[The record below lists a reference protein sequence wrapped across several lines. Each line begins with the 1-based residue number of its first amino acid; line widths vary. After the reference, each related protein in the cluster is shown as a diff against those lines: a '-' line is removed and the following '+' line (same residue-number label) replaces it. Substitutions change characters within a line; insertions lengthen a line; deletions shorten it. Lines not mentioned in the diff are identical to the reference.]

1 VKGKDL
7 LSVTDLDYAEVAY
20 ILREAAALKLR
31 GWQDSLRHKTLALVF
46 EKPSLRTRVS
56 FEVAMRQLGGE
67 SLYLSPAE
75 IGLGHR
81 EPVRDVATVL
91 SRFVDVIAA
100 RTFSH
105 QLLEEFAAH
114 SSVPVINAL
123 SDVEHPCQ
131 ALADVLTIAEQ
142 KGELRGLTLTYL
154 GDGNN
159 VAVSLLYACVMTGIN
174 FRISCPPG
182 YDIPPETWAAAEAL
196 AAGTG
201 ASVEL
206 NRQPEIAVIGA
217 DVLYTD
223 VWTSMGQESETEKRH
238 RDFAGYQLD
247 AKLLALAAEGAIV
260 MHPLPAHLDAE
271 ISTEV
276 HYSPAS
282 VVWDQAEN
290 RLHVQKA
297 VLAFLLGGPDMSPA
311 AGA

>member
-20 ILREAAALKLR
+20 ILLQAAELKQS
-31 GWQDSLRHKTLALVF
+31 GWQDRLRHKTLALVF

-56 FEVAMRQLGGE
+56 FELAMRQLGGE

-75 IGLGHR
+75 IGLGVR

-105 QLLEEFAAH
+105 RLLEEFAAY
-114 SSVPVINAL
+114 SRVPVINAL

-131 ALADVLTIAEQ
+131 ALADVLTITEH
-142 KGELRGLTLTYL
+142 KGDLPGLTLTYL

-182 YDIPPETWAAAEAL
+182 YDIPSESWDTAGAL

-201 ASVEL
+201 AAIEL
-206 NRQPEIAVIGA
+206 IRQPEMAVDGA

-223 VWTSMGQESETEKRH
+223 VWTSMGQEAETEQRH
-238 RDFAGYQLD
+238 RNFAGFQLD
-247 AKLLALAAEGAIV
+247 ARLLALASESAIV

-271 ISTEV
+271 IAADV

-297 VLAFLLGGPDMSPA
+297 VLAYLLGGREVPLS
-311 AGA
+311 AGG

>member
-1 VKGKDL
+1 MKGKDL
-7 LSVTDLDYAEVAY
+7 LSITDLDYSEVEY
-20 ILREAAALKLR
+20 ILREAAELKQR
-31 GWQDSLRHKTLALVF
+31 GWQDRLRHKTLALVF

-75 IGLGHR
+75 IGLGQR

-105 QLLEEFAAH
+105 RLLEEFAAH

-131 ALADVLTIAEQ
+131 ALADVLTIAEK
-142 KGELRGLTLTYL
+142 KGELHGLTLTYL

-159 VAVSLLYACVMTGIN
+159 VAVSLLFACVMTGIN

-182 YDIPPETWAAAEAL
+182 YDIPSETWATAEML

-201 ASVEL
+201 ASIGV
-206 NRQPEIAVIGA
+206 NRQPEMAVIGA

-223 VWTSMGQESETEKRH
+223 VWTSMGQEAETAQRH
-238 RDFAGYQLD
+238 RDFAGFQLD
-247 AKLLALAAEGAIV
+247 SKLLALAGEQAIV
-260 MHPLPAHLDAE
+260 MHPLPAHLDSE
-271 ISTEV
+271 IAADV

-297 VLAFLLGGPDMSPA
+297 VLAYLLGLDILSS
-311 AGA
+311 AGG